1 MNQLFKG
8 NAVFTFN
15 DHEIEVEFNS
25 VIAKPLDLVKPSLEG
40 ITNIGKAR
48 IIKSVEDVIDKHA
61 KELLRI
67 NAEKESAIYS
77 IRMTGGCSGYDH
89 SRRMAALSG
98 SHDRYL
104 DQLLMAQNASNGVN
118 YGSGLQGQ
126 SLGVAGMAA
135 LSNYGGG
142 FQGQSLGTA
151 LAGTGGFAL

>member
-1 MNQLFKG
+1 MSQLFKG

-25 VIAKPLDLVKPSLEG
+25 VIAKPFDRVKTSLES
-40 ITNIGKAR
+40 IIKLGKAR
-48 IIKSVEDVIDKHA
+48 IIKSVEDVIGKHD

-77 IRMTGGCSGYDH
+77 IRMTRGCSGYYH

-104 DQLLMAQNASNGVN
+104 DNLLRAQNASNGVN

-126 SLGVAGMAA
+126 SLGVAGMA
-135 LSNYGGG
+135 G
-142 FQGQSLGTA
+142 FRGLRW
-151 LAGTGGFAL
+151 